1 MTMNDSIL
9 YLPAK
14 GESLCPICDLSISL
28 LMDKYDSLVRKGGC
42 HHVVSVEHWGK
53 TLMIGYMDDAAEA
66 A

>member
-28 LMDKYDSLVRKGGC
+28 
-42 HHVVSVEHWGK
+42 W
-53 TLMIGYMDDAAEA
+53 AA
-66 A
+66 